1 MLKTVSL
8 FAGCGGMDLGFE
20 NAGFNIVWANDN
32 NKKIEQTYKHN
43 HKNTELVIKSL
54 VDIDSE
60 DIPECDVIIGGP
72 PCQSW
77 SLAGA
82 MKGKEDSRGQLFYE
96 YVRVIKDK
104 RPKAFVAENV
114 KGIVSK
120 AHLDSFNEIVDM
132 FKDAGYTVSY
142 KLVNAK
148 NYGVPQDRERVFIV
162 GIRNDL
168 GVSYEFP
175 NPTNRDGNYV
185 TLENAIGDLRDN
197 PGEWMEGSFSPIF
210 MSRNR
215 RRNWNEVAF
224 TVQASGRQTQIHP
237 DSPEM
242 EKVDKDKWQFKYD
255 ENIKERRMSVRECAR
270 IQTFP
275 DSFDFLG
282 TPINENYKM
291 IGNAVPVKLAEA
303 VAKNLSICLGDTNL
317 DVVKCNKE
325 KIYINSDLCTIDNEE
340 IITFLER
347 D

>member
-1 MLKTVSL
+1 MLKTVAL
-8 FAGCGGMDLGFE
+8 FAGCGGLDLGFE
-20 NAGFNIVWANDN
+20 NAGFNIIWANDN
-32 NKKIEQTYKHN
+32 NKKVQETYRYN
-43 HKNTELVIKSL
+43 HKETELVIKSL
-54 VDIDSE
+54 VDIKSE
-60 DIPECDVIIGGP
+60 EIPECDVIIGGP

-104 RPKAFVAENV
+104 RPMAFVAENV

-120 AHLDSFNEIVDM
+120 AHIDSFNEIVDM
-132 FKDAGYTVSY
+132 FKEAGYTVTY

-168 GVSYEFP
+168 GVTYEFP
-175 NPTNRDGNYV
+175 NTTNSEGNYI
-185 TLENAIGDLRDN
+185 TLEDAIGDLREN

-215 RRNWNEVAF
+215 RRSWNEVAF

-242 EKVDKDKWQFKYD
+242 EKVDKDKWQFKQD
-255 ENIKERRMSVRECAR
+255 TNSKVRRMSVRECAR

-275 DSFDFLG
+275 DSFEFLG
-282 TPINENYKM
+282 NPINENYKM
-291 IGNAVPVKLAEA
+291 IGNAVPVKLAES
-303 VAKNLSICLGDTNL
+303 VASNLK
-317 DVVKCNKE
+317 KC
-325 KIYINSDLCTIDNEE
+325 
-340 IITFLER
+340 LER
-347 D
+347 RIK

>member
-1 MLKTVSL
+1 MFKTVAL
-8 FAGCGGMDLGFE
+8 FAGCGGLDLGFE
-20 NAGFNIVWANDN
+20 NVGFNIIWANDN
-32 NKKIEQTYKHN
+32 NKKVEETYKYN
-43 HKNTELVIKSL
+43 HKNTELIIKSL
-54 VDIDSE
+54 VDIKSE
-60 DIPECDVIIGGP
+60 EIPDCDIIIGGP

-104 RPKAFVAENV
+104 RPMAFVAENV
-114 KGIVSK
+114 KGIISK
-120 AHLDSFNEIVDM
+120 AHIESFNEIVDM
-132 FKDAGYTVSY
+132 FKESGYTVTY

-162 GIRNDL
+162 GVRNDL
-168 GVSYEFP
+168 KVSYKFP
-175 NPTNRDGNYV
+175 KATNNEGNYV

-215 RRNWNEVAF
+215 RRSWNEVAF

-242 EKVDKDKWQFKYD
+242 EKIDKDKWQFKND
-255 ENIKERRMSVRECAR
+255 SSMKVRRMSVRECAR

-275 DSFDFLG
+275 DDFEFLG
-282 TPINENYKM
+282 APINENYKM

-303 VAKNLSICLGDTNL
+303 IATNL
-317 DVVKCNKE
+317 KACLMSN
-325 KIYINSDLCTIDNEE
+325 
-340 IITFLER
+340 LEV
-347 D
+347 DDEVAISK

>member
-1 MLKTVSL
+1 MLRTVAL
-8 FAGCGGMDLGFE
+8 FAGCGGLDLGFE
-20 NAGFNIVWANDN
+20 NAGFNIIWANDN
-32 NKKIEQTYKHN
+32 NKKVEETYKYN
-43 HKNTELVIKSL
+43 HKNTELIIKSL
-54 VDIDSE
+54 VDIQSE
-60 DIPECDVIIGGP
+60 EIPECDVIIGGP

-104 RPKAFVAENV
+104 RPMAFVAENV

-120 AHLDSFNEIVDM
+120 AHIGSFNEIVDM
-132 FKDAGYTVSY
+132 FKEAGYTVTY

-162 GIRNDL
+162 GVRNDL
-168 GVSYEFP
+168 QVSYEFP
-175 NPTNRDGNYV
+175 EITNKEGNYV
-185 TLENAIGDLRDN
+185 TLEKAIGDLTDN

-215 RRNWNEVAF
+215 RRSWDEVAF

-242 EKVDKDKWQFKYD
+242 EKLDKDKWEFKMD
-255 ENIKERRMSVRECAR
+255 STKKVRRMSVRECAR

-275 DSFDFLG
+275 DKFEFLG
-282 TPINENYKM
+282 NPLNENYKM

-303 VAKNLSICLGDTNL
+303 VAKKLKQCLTEN
-317 DVVKCNKE
+317 VNIEKE
-325 KIYINSDLCTIDNEE
+325 VAVTK
-340 IITFLER
+340 
-347 D
+347 

>member
-1 MLKTVSL
+1 MLKTVAL
-8 FAGCGGMDLGFE
+8 FAGCGGLDLGFE
-20 NAGFNIVWANDN
+20 NAGFNIIWANDN
-32 NKKIEQTYKHN
+32 NKKVQETYRYN
-43 HKNTELVIKSL
+43 HKETELVIKSL
-54 VDIDSE
+54 VDIKSE
-60 DIPECDVIIGGP
+60 EIPECDVIIGGP

-104 RPKAFVAENV
+104 RPMAFVAENV

-120 AHLDSFNEIVDM
+120 AHIDSFNEIVDM
-132 FKDAGYTVSY
+132 FKEAGYTVTY
-142 KLVNAK
+142 KLVNDK

-168 GVSYEFP
+168 GVTYEFP
-175 NPTNRDGNYV
+175 NTTNSEGNYI
-185 TLENAIGDLRDN
+185 TLEDAIGDLREN

-215 RRNWNEVAF
+215 RRSWNEVAF

-242 EKVDKDKWQFKYD
+242 EKVDKDKWQFKQD
-255 ENIKERRMSVRECAR
+255 TNSKVRRMSVRECAR

-275 DSFDFLG
+275 DSFEFLG
-282 TPINENYKM
+282 NPINENYKM
-291 IGNAVPVKLAEA
+291 IGNAVPVKLAES
-303 VAKNLSICLGDTNL
+303 VASNLK
-317 DVVKCNKE
+317 KC
-325 KIYINSDLCTIDNEE
+325 
-340 IITFLER
+340 LER
-347 D
+347 RIK

>member
-1 MLKTVSL
+1 MLKTVAL
-8 FAGCGGMDLGFE
+8 FAGCGGLDLGFK
-20 NAGFNIVWANDN
+20 NAGFNIIWANDN
-32 NKKIEQTYKHN
+32 NKKVQETYRYN
-43 HKNTELVIKSL
+43 HKETELVIKNL
-54 VDIDSE
+54 VDIKSE
-60 DIPECDVIIGGP
+60 EIPECDVIIGGP

-104 RPKAFVAENV
+104 RPMAFVAENV

-120 AHLDSFNEIVDM
+120 AHIESFNEIVEM
-132 FKDAGYTVSY
+132 FKESGYTVTY

-168 GVSYEFP
+168 KVSYEFP
-175 NPTNRDGNYV
+175 ESTHGKGNYV
-185 TLENAIGDLRDN
+185 TLETAIGDLRDN

-215 RRNWNEVAF
+215 RRNWDEVAF

-242 EKVDKDKWQFKYD
+242 EKIEKDKWQFK
-255 ENIKERRMSVRECAR
+255 EESNRKVRRMSVRECAR

-275 DSFDFLG
+275 DEFKFLG
-282 TPINENYKM
+282 EPINENYKM

-303 VAKNLSICLGDTNL
+303 VARKLRECLTNNN
-317 DVVKCNKE
+317 DEIKKAVVSN
-325 KIYINSDLCTIDNEE
+325 NSV
-340 IITFLER
+340 
-347 D
+347 

>member
-1 MLKTVSL
+1 MLKTVAL
-8 FAGCGGMDLGFE
+8 FAGCGGLDLGFE
-20 NAGFNIVWANDN
+20 NAGFNIIWANDN
-32 NKKIEQTYKHN
+32 NKKVKETYEYN

-54 VDIDSE
+54 VDIKSE
-60 DIPECDVIIGGP
+60 EIPECDIIIGGP

-104 RPKAFVAENV
+104 RPMAFVAENV

-120 AHLDSFNEIVDM
+120 AHIESFNEIVDM
-132 FKDAGYTVSY
+132 FKDAGYTVTY

-162 GIRNDL
+162 GVRNDL
-168 GVSYEFP
+168 RVSYEFP
-175 NPTNRDGNYV
+175 EATNNESNYV
-185 TLENAIGDLRDN
+185 TLEKAIGDLRDN

-215 RRNWNEVAF
+215 RRGWNEVAF

-242 EKVDKDKWQFKYD
+242 EKLEKDKWQFKD
-255 ENIKERRMSVRECAR
+255 DSSIKVRRMSVRECAR

-275 DSFDFLG
+275 DSFEFLG
-282 TPINENYKM
+282 APINENYKM

-303 VAKNLSICLGDTNL
+303 VAAKLKACLMS
-317 DVVKCNKE
+317 
-325 KIYINSDLCTIDNEE
+325 NSDIAREVA
-340 IITFLER
+340 ISK
-347 D
+347 

>member
-1 MLKTVSL
+1 MLKTVAL
-8 FAGCGGMDLGFE
+8 FAGCGGLDLGFE
-20 NAGFNIVWANDN
+20 NAGFDIIWANDN
-32 NKKIEQTYKHN
+32 NKKVEETYRYN
-43 HKNTELVIKSL
+43 HKNTELIIKSL
-54 VDIDSE
+54 VDIKSE

-104 RPKAFVAENV
+104 RPMAFVAENV

-120 AHLDSFNEIVDM
+120 AHIESFNEIVDM
-132 FKDAGYTVSY
+132 FKEAGYTVTY
-142 KLVNAK
+142 KLVNAI

-162 GIRNDL
+162 GVRNDL
-168 GVSYEFP
+168 KVSYEFP
-175 NPTNRDGNYV
+175 EPTNNETNYV
-185 TLENAIGDLRDN
+185 TLESAIGDLRDN
-197 PGEWMEGSFSPIF
+197 PGDWMEGSFSPIF

-215 RRNWNEVAF
+215 RRGWNEVAF

-242 EKVDKDKWQFKYD
+242 EKVDKDKWQFKND
-255 ENIKERRMSVRECAR
+255 SSMKIRRMSVRECAR

-275 DSFDFLG
+275 DSFEFLG
-282 TPINENYKM
+282 APINENYKM

-303 VAKNLSICLGDTNL
+303 VATKLKDCLISNSN
-317 DVVKCNKE
+317 VV
-325 KIYINSDLCTIDNEE
+325 
-340 IITFLER
+340 R
-347 D
+347 

>member
-1 MLKTVSL
+1 MFKTVAL
-8 FAGCGGMDLGFE
+8 FAGCGGLDLGFE
-20 NAGFNIVWANDN
+20 NAGFNIIWANDN
-32 NKKIEQTYKHN
+32 NKKVEETYRYN
-43 HKNTELVIKSL
+43 HKNTELIIKSL
-54 VDIDSE
+54 VDIKSE
-60 DIPECDVIIGGP
+60 EIPDCDIIIGGP

-104 RPKAFVAENV
+104 RPMAFVAENV
-114 KGIVSK
+114 KGIISK
-120 AHLDSFNEIVDM
+120 AHIESFNEIVDM
-132 FKDAGYTVSY
+132 FKESGYTVTY

-162 GIRNDL
+162 GVRNDL
-168 GVSYEFP
+168 KVSYKFP
-175 NPTNRDGNYV
+175 QATNNEGNYV

-215 RRNWNEVAF
+215 RRSWNEVAF

-242 EKVDKDKWQFKYD
+242 EKIDKDKWQFKND
-255 ENIKERRMSVRECAR
+255 SSMKVRRMSVRECAR

-275 DSFDFLG
+275 DDFEFLG
-282 TPINENYKM
+282 APINENYKM

-303 VAKNLSICLGDTNL
+303 IATNLKACLMSNL
-317 DVVKCNKE
+317 DVDDEVAISK
-325 KIYINSDLCTIDNEE
+325 
-340 IITFLER
+340 
-347 D
+347 

>member
-1 MLKTVSL
+1 MLKTVAL
-8 FAGCGGMDLGFE
+8 FAGCGGLDLGFK
-20 NAGFNIVWANDN
+20 NAGFNIIWANDN
-32 NKKIEQTYKHN
+32 NKKVQETYRYN
-43 HKNTELVIKSL
+43 HKEAELVIKSL
-54 VDIDSE
+54 VDIKSE
-60 DIPECDVIIGGP
+60 EIPECDVIIGGP

-104 RPKAFVAENV
+104 RPMAFVAENV

-120 AHLDSFNEIVDM
+120 AHINSFNEIVDM
-132 FKDAGYTVSY
+132 FKEAGYTVTY

-168 GVSYEFP
+168 GVTYEFP
-175 NPTNRDGNYV
+175 NPTNSEGNYV
-185 TLENAIGDLRDN
+185 TLETAIGDLRDN
-197 PGEWMEGSFSPIF
+197 PGEWIVGSFSPIF

-215 RRNWNEVAF
+215 RRSWNEVAF

-242 EKVDKDKWQFKYD
+242 EKVDKDKWKFKEE
-255 ENIKERRMSVRECAR
+255 ENKKVRRMSVRECAR

-275 DSFDFLG
+275 DEFEFLG
-282 TPINENYKM
+282 NPINENYKM
-291 IGNAVPVKLAEA
+291 IGNAVPVKLAQA
-303 VAKNLSICLGDTNL
+303 VATNL
-317 DVVKCNKE
+317 KE
-325 KIYINSDLCTIDNEE
+325 C
-340 IITFLER
+340 LENR
-347 D
+347 E

>member
-1 MLKTVSL
+1 MLKTVAL
-8 FAGCGGMDLGFE
+8 FAGCGGLDLGFK
-20 NAGFNIVWANDN
+20 NAGFNIIWANDN
-32 NKKIEQTYKHN
+32 NKKVESTYRYN
-43 HKNTELVIKSL
+43 HKDTELIIKSL
-54 VDIDSE
+54 VDIKSE
-60 DIPECDVIIGGP
+60 EIPECDIIIGGP

-104 RPKAFVAENV
+104 RPMAFVAENV

-120 AHLDSFNEIVDM
+120 AHIESFNEIVDM
-132 FKDAGYTVSY
+132 FKESGYTVTY

-148 NYGVPQDRERVFIV
+148 DYGVPQDRERVFIV

-168 GVSYEFP
+168 KVSYEFP
-175 NPTNRDGNYV
+175 EATHEKGNYV
-185 TLENAIGDLRDN
+185 TLETAIGDLRDN

-215 RRNWNEVAF
+215 RRSWDEVAF

-242 EKVDKDKWQFKYD
+242 EKIEKDKWQFK
-255 ENIKERRMSVRECAR
+255 EESNRKVRRMSVRECAR

-275 DSFDFLG
+275 DEFKFLG
-282 TPINENYKM
+282 EPINENYKM

-303 VAKNLSICLGDTNL
+303 VARKLRECLTNNN
-317 DVVKCNKE
+317 D
-325 KIYINSDLCTIDNEE
+325 E
-340 IITFLER
+340 IKKQ
-347 D
+347 

>member
-1 MLKTVSL
+1 MLKTVAL
-8 FAGCGGMDLGFE
+8 FAGCGGLDLGFE
-20 NAGFNIVWANDN
+20 NAGFDIIWANDN
-32 NKKIEQTYKHN
+32 NKKVEETYRYN
-43 HKNTELVIKSL
+43 HKNTELIIKSL
-54 VDIDSE
+54 VDIKSE

-104 RPKAFVAENV
+104 RPMAFVAENV

-120 AHLDSFNEIVDM
+120 AHIESFNEIVDM
-132 FKDAGYTVSY
+132 FKEAGYTVTY

-168 GVSYEFP
+168 EVSYEFP
-175 NPTNRDGNYV
+175 EPTNNETNYV

-215 RRNWNEVAF
+215 RRGWNEVAF

-242 EKVDKDKWQFKYD
+242 EKVDKDKWQFKND
-255 ENIKERRMSVRECAR
+255 SSMKIRRMSVRECAR

-275 DSFDFLG
+275 DSFEFLG
-282 TPINENYKM
+282 APINENYKM

-303 VAKNLSICLGDTNL
+303 VATKLKDCLISNSN
-317 DVVKCNKE
+317 VV
-325 KIYINSDLCTIDNEE
+325 
-340 IITFLER
+340 R
-347 D
+347 

>member
-1 MLKTVSL
+1 MLKTVAL
-8 FAGCGGMDLGFE
+8 FAGCGGLDLGFE
-20 NAGFNIVWANDN
+20 NAGFDIIWANDN
-32 NKKIEQTYKHN
+32 NKKIESTYRYN
-43 HKNTELVIKSL
+43 HKNTELIIKSL
-54 VDIDSE
+54 VDIKSE
-60 DIPECDVIIGGP
+60 EIPDCDIIIGGP

-104 RPKAFVAENV
+104 RPMAFVAENV
-114 KGIVSK
+114 KGIISK
-120 AHLDSFNEIVDM
+120 AHIESFNEIVDM
-132 FKDAGYTVSY
+132 FKEAGYTVTY

-162 GIRNDL
+162 GVRNDL
-168 GVSYEFP
+168 KVSYKFP
-175 NPTNRDGNYV
+175 QATNNEGNYV

-215 RRNWNEVAF
+215 RRSWNEVAF

-242 EKVDKDKWQFKYD
+242 EKIDKDKWQFKND
-255 ENIKERRMSVRECAR
+255 SSMKVRRMSVRECAR

-275 DSFDFLG
+275 DDFEFLG

-303 VAKNLSICLGDTNL
+303 IATNLKACLMSNL
-317 DVVKCNKE
+317 DVDDEVAISK
-325 KIYINSDLCTIDNEE
+325 
-340 IITFLER
+340 
-347 D
+347 

>member
-1 MLKTVSL
+1 MLKTVAL
-8 FAGCGGMDLGFE
+8 FAGCGGLDLGFK
-20 NAGFNIVWANDN
+20 NAGFNIIWANDN
-32 NKKIEQTYKHN
+32 NKKVQETYRYN
-43 HKNTELVIKSL
+43 HKEAELVIKSL
-54 VDIDSE
+54 VDIKSE
-60 DIPECDVIIGGP
+60 EIPECDVIIGGP

-104 RPKAFVAENV
+104 RPMAFVAENV

-120 AHLDSFNEIVDM
+120 AHINSFNEIVDM
-132 FKDAGYTVSY
+132 FKEAGYTVTY

-168 GVSYEFP
+168 GVTYEFP
-175 NPTNRDGNYV
+175 NPTNSEGNYV
-185 TLENAIGDLRDN
+185 TLETAIGDLRDN
-197 PGEWMEGSFSPIF
+197 PGEWIEGSFSPIF

-215 RRNWNEVAF
+215 RRSWNEVAF

-242 EKVDKDKWQFKYD
+242 EKVDKDKWQFKEE
-255 ENIKERRMSVRECAR
+255 ENKKVRRMSVRECAR

-275 DSFDFLG
+275 DEFEFLG
-282 TPINENYKM
+282 NPINENYKM
-291 IGNAVPVKLAEA
+291 IGNAVPVKLAQA
-303 VAKNLSICLGDTNL
+303 VATNL
-317 DVVKCNKE
+317 KE
-325 KIYINSDLCTIDNEE
+325 C
-340 IITFLER
+340 LENR
-347 D
+347 E